1 MRKLGNLFIISALT
15 LLLTACGGGGGGT
28 AASSGASAGRVLLSW
43 YAPTSR
49 IDSSPLNLSD
59 LEGYRI
65 YYGSS
70 MDDVSTM
77 LVDLND
83 NTVTEYL
90 VSLPSGTYYFAIT
103 AYDSGGMES
112 GLSNIINKDV

>member
-1 MRKLGNLFIISALT
+1 MKKLGNLVIISALT
-15 LLLTACGGGGGGT
+15 LLLTACGGGGGTDG
-28 AASSGASAGRVLLSW
+28 SSSASAGRVLLSW

-70 MDDVSTM
+70 MEDVSTM

-83 NTVTEYL
+83 NSVTEYSA
-90 VSLPSGTYYFAIT
+90 SLPSGTYYFAIT
-103 AYDSGGMES
+103 AYDSSGMES